1 MSDEQSRATV
11 RHSDEIP
18 REEVGAGEATEIQV
32 LIGPEQ
38 GAPSFAMRRFIMGSG
53 GGMPLHT
60 NTVEHEQY
68 VLRGRARVTLGDEV
82 HEVRAGTVLL
92 IPAGVPHDYR
102 VLEAPYEF
110 LCMVPNEPDRI
121 EILED

>member
-1 MSDEQSRATV
+1 MSAASLRLRLDWFNTLRW
-11 RHSDEIP
+11 
-18 REEVGAGEATEIQV
+18 GAGFGVLAAV
-32 LIGPEQ
+32 LIVGVGFEEPILV
-38 GAPSFAMRRFIMGSG
+38 R
-53 GGMPLHT
+53 PLVLT
-60 NTVEHEQY
+60 AGVLLLMNLAY
-68 VLRGRARVTLGDEV
+68 VLRGRARVTIDDEV

-102 VLEAPYEF
+102 VLEAPFEF